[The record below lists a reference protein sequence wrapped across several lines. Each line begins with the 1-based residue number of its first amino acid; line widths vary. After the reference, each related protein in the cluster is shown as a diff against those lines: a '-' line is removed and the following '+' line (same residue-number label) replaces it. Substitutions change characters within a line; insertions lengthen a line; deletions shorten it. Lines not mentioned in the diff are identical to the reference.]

1 MKWETLRLK
10 ENIMDAKDERRLQLG
25 LNLRRKK

>member
-1 MKWETLRLK
+1 MKWEMLRLK
-10 ENIMDAKDERRLQLG
+10 ENIMDVKDERRLQLG

>member
-10 ENIMDAKDERRLQLG
+10 ENIMDVKDERRLRLG
-25 LNLRRKK
+25 SSLRRKK

>member
-1 MKWETLRLK
+1 MKWEMLRLK
-10 ENIMDAKDERRLQLG
+10 ENIMDVKDERRLRLG

>member
-1 MKWETLRLK
+1 MKWEMLKLK

-25 LNLRRKK
+25 SSLKRKR

>member
-10 ENIMDAKDERRLQLG
+10 ENIMDVKDERRLQLG

>member
-25 LNLRRKK
+25 SNLRRKK

>member
-10 ENIMDAKDERRLQLG
+10 ENIMDVKDERRLQLG
-25 LNLRRKK
+25 LSLRRKK